1 MATKD
6 GFDPDD
12 SLPLFISADEPP
24 EPGIGGDR
32 SVVSLRFVIAGIL
45 VATATAIGV
54 SIVSARN
61 PVTLFADVTA
71 SIDSSA
77 PQPGTDESMPAI
89 QSAVTQSTADADAPR
104 TAKDAPTTDEISAS
118 EPTSQT
124 QAENTQTSE
133 ALFREFRAWNAK
145 QDARDSAKL
154 VQDDPA
160 PVAENA
166 LASVGPMHTHRRAR
180 TVRNARAD
188 IIRHVQ
194 KRGAN
199 IRPQNER
206 AQARP
211 VQDARAQTQ
220 PVQYAEPP
228 SFLERLNPFG
238 ASSLRR

>member
-1 MATKD
+1 MATKN

-12 SLPLFISADEPP
+12 ALPLFLSAEEP
-24 EPGIGGDR
+24 EPRIGGDR
-32 SVVSLRFVIAGIL
+32 AAISPRFVLAGIL
-45 VATATAIGV
+45 VATATAIGI
-54 SIVSARN
+54 SILSVRN

-89 QSAVTQSTADADAPR
+89 QSAVIQSTADAPP
-104 TAKDAPTTDEISAS
+104 TAKDAPTGEITAS
-118 EPTSQT
+118 EPASQT
-124 QAENTQTSE
+124 RAENSETSE
-133 ALFREFRAWNAK
+133 ALFREFQEWNAK
-145 QDARDSAKL
+145 QDARDSAKPI
-154 VQDDPA
+154 QDNPA

-166 LASVGPMHTHRRAR
+166 LASVRPMHTHRRAR
-180 TVRNARAD
+180 TVRNARTD

-199 IRPQNER
+199 IPQQNQR

-238 ASSLRR
+238 ASSLRP

>member
-6 GFDPDD
+6 GFDPDGA
-12 SLPLFISADEPP
+12 LPLILSADEP
-24 EPGIGGDR
+24 EPGIGSDR
-32 SVVSLRFVIAGIL
+32 AVISLRFVMASIL
-45 VATATAIGV
+45 VVTATTIGI
-54 SIVSARN
+54 SILSVRN

-71 SIDSSA
+71 SVDSSA
-77 PQPGTDESMPAI
+77 PEPGTDESMPSM
-89 QSAVTQSTADADAPR
+89 QSVVIQSTADAEASQ
-104 TAKDAPTTDEISAS
+104 TAKDVPTSEISAS
-118 EPTSQT
+118 EPASQT
-124 QAENTQTSE
+124 QAENSETSE
-133 ALFREFRAWNAK
+133 VLFREFQAWNAK
-145 QDARDSAKL
+145 QDARDSAKP

-166 LASVGPMHTHRRAR
+166 PASVPPMQKHRRAR

-188 IIRHVQ
+188 VIQHVQ

-199 IRPQNER
+199 IGRQSER

-238 ASSLRR
+238 ASPLQR

>member
-12 SLPLFISADEPP
+12 ALPLFLSADEP

-32 SVVSLRFVIAGIL
+32 AVISLRFVMAGVL
-45 VATATAIGV
+45 VATAIGV
-54 SIVSARN
+54 SILSVRN

-89 QSAVTQSTADADAPR
+89 QSAVIQTADADAPR
-104 TAKDAPTTDEISAS
+104 TAKDAPTGEISAS
-118 EPTSQT
+118 ELPSQT
-124 QAENTQTSE
+124 QAENSETSE
-133 ALFREFRAWNAK
+133 TLFREFRAWNAK
-145 QDARDSAKL
+145 RDGRDSAKP

-166 LASVGPMHTHRRAR
+166 LASVQPMHTHRRAR
-180 TVRNARAD
+180 TGRNARAD
-188 IIRHVQ
+188 IIRHEQ
-194 KRGAN
+194 KRGAH
-199 IRPQNER
+199 IRGQNER

-228 SFLERLNPFG
+228 SFLERLNPFA

>member
-6 GFDPDD
+6 GFDPGNV
-12 SLPLFISADEPP
+12 LPPFLSADEP

-32 SVVSLRFVIAGIL
+32 GVISLRFVMAGIL
-45 VATATAIGV
+45 VATATAISV
-54 SIVSARN
+54 SILSVRN

-89 QSAVTQSTADADAPR
+89 QSAVIQSTVDADAPR
-104 TAKDAPTTDEISAS
+104 TAKDAPTGEIGASA
-118 EPTSQT
+118 TANQT
-124 QAENTQTSE
+124 QAENSETSE
-133 ALFREFRAWNAK
+133 TLFREFRAWNAK
-145 QDARDSAKL
+145 QDARDSAKP

-166 LASVGPMHTHRRAR
+166 LASVRPMHAHRRAR

-194 KRGAN
+194 KREAN
-199 IRPQNER
+199 IQRQNER

-211 VQDARAQTQ
+211 VQDARAQAQ

-238 ASSLRR
+238 ASALRR

>member
-6 GFDPDD
+6 GFDPNDA
-12 SLPLFISADEPP
+12 LPLFLSAEEP
-24 EPGIGGDR
+24 EPRIGGDR
-32 SVVSLRFVIAGIL
+32 AAISPRFVLAGIL
-45 VATATAIGV
+45 VATATAIGI
-54 SIVSARN
+54 SILSVRN

-77 PQPGTDESMPAI
+77 PQPRTDESMPAI
-89 QSAVTQSTADADAPR
+89 QSAVIQSTADADARR
-104 TAKDAPTTDEISAS
+104 TAKDAPTGEITAS
-118 EPTSQT
+118 EPASQT
-124 QAENTQTSE
+124 RAENSETSE
-133 ALFREFRAWNAK
+133 ALFREFQEWNGK
-145 QDARDSAKL
+145 QDARDSTKPI
-154 VQDDPA
+154 QDNPA

-166 LASVGPMHTHRRAR
+166 LASVRPMHTHRRAR
-180 TVRNARAD
+180 TLRNARAD

-199 IRPQNER
+199 IRQQNQR

-238 ASSLRR
+238 ASSLRP

>member
-1 MATKD
+1 MATNN
-6 GFDPDD
+6 GLDPDD
-12 SLPLFISADEPP
+12 PLPLFLSADEP
-24 EPGIGGDR
+24 EPAVGGDR
-32 SVVSLRFVIAGIL
+32 AVISLRFVMAGIL
-45 VATATAIGV
+45 VATAIGV
-54 SIVSARN
+54 SILSVRN
-61 PVTLFADVTA
+61 PVTLVADVTA

-89 QSAVTQSTADADAPR
+89 QSAVIQSTADADAPR
-104 TAKDAPTTDEISAS
+104 PAKDAPTGEISAS
-118 EPTSQT
+118 DPASQT
-124 QAENTQTSE
+124 QAENSENSE
-133 ALFREFRAWNAK
+133 ALFREFQAWNAK
-145 QDARDSAKL
+145 QDERDSAKP

-160 PVAENA
+160 PVGENA
-166 LASVGPMHTHRRAR
+166 LASVRPMHTHRSAR
-180 TVRNARAD
+180 SVRNARAD

-199 IRPQNER
+199 IRRQNER

-238 ASSLRR
+238 ASPLQR

>member
-6 GFDPDD
+6 GLDPDNA
-12 SLPLFISADEPP
+12 LPLILSADEP
-24 EPGIGGDR
+24 EPGIGSDR
-32 SVVSLRFVIAGIL
+32 AVISLRFVMASIL
-45 VATATAIGV
+45 VVTATTIGT
-54 SIVSARN
+54 SILSVRN

-71 SIDSSA
+71 SVDSSV
-77 PQPGTDESMPAI
+77 PRPGTDESMPSI
-89 QSAVTQSTADADAPR
+89 QSAVIQSTADDEAPQ
-104 TAKDAPTTDEISAS
+104 TAKDAPTSEISAS
-118 EPTSQT
+118 EPASQT
-124 QAENTQTSE
+124 QAENSE
-133 ALFREFRAWNAK
+133 ASLETLFREFQAWSAE
-145 QDARDSAKL
+145 QGARDSAKP

-160 PVAENA
+160 SVAENA
-166 LASVGPMHTHRRAR
+166 PASVRPMQKHRRAL

-188 IIRHVQ
+188 IIQHVQ

-199 IRPQNER
+199 IRRQNER

-238 ASSLRR
+238 ASPLQR

>member
-12 SLPLFISADEPP
+12 ALPLFLSADEL
-24 EPGIGGDR
+24 EPSIGGDR
-32 SVVSLRFVIAGIL
+32 AVISLRFVMAGIL

-54 SIVSARN
+54 SILSVRN

-71 SIDSSA
+71 SIDSSV

-89 QSAVTQSTADADAPR
+89 QSAPIQSIADADAPR
-104 TAKDAPTTDEISAS
+104 IAKDAPTGEISTS
-118 EPTSQT
+118 EFARQT
-124 QAENTQTSE
+124 QAENGETSE
-133 ALFREFRAWNAK
+133 VLFKEFQAWNAR
-145 QDARDSAKL
+145 QDARDAAKPL
-154 VQDDPA
+154 QDDPT

-166 LASVGPMHTHRRAR
+166 LASVRPMHTHRRSR
-180 TVRNARAD
+180 TVRNAPAD

-199 IRPQNER
+199 VRQQNQRPQ
-206 AQARP
+206 AQP

-238 ASSLRR
+238 ASSLQR